1 MQRANMQIAIQD
13 LYPESH
19 SHCFG
24 CGRSNQDGWHLKS
37 YVEGNLTLARVTPDA
52 KYTGGVPDHLYGGAV
67 ASLLDCHGTAS
78 AAAFSYLQ
86 SYSELTESSQIQRH
100 ITAQL
105 NVKYIAPTPMGV
117 ELTIRGELI
126 AIEGR
131 KVKVKLSLLAGEQLY
146 SEAEMLA
153 VGLP

>member
-1 MQRANMQIAIQD
+1 MQIAIQD
-13 LYPESH
+13 RYPESH

-37 YVEGNLTLARVTPDA
+37 YLEDDHTLAHVTPES

-86 SYSELTESSQIQRH
+86 SHPELTDSSEIKRH

-126 AIEGR
+126 SIEGR
-131 KVKVKLSLLAGEQLY
+131 KVQVKLTLSAGEKLCA
-146 SEAEMLA
+146 EAEMLA
-153 VGLP
+153 VGVS